1 MNNGH
6 TYHRIGFSHQEDFVF
21 VSPGEIIFIQSIH
34 NNCLVYSTLQKSP
47 FIIFI
52 SLQEVI
58 NRIPE
63 VYFCRVH
70 KSFIVSLEHIKKM
83 NKEKTRL
90 FYQDNKIVPIG
101 RSYLQPFLEK
111 VIMLR

>member
-1 MNNGH
+1 M
-6 TYHRIGFSHQEDFVF
+6 
-21 VSPGEIIFIQSIH
+21 SPAEIIYIQAIH
-34 NNCLVYSTLQKSP
+34 NNCLVYSTIQRSP
-47 FIIFI
+47 FIICI

-63 VYFCRVH
+63 ACFCRVH

-90 FYQDNKIVPIG
+90 LYQDNKTVPIG
-101 RSYLQPFLEK
+101 RFYLQPFLEK
-111 VIMLR
+111 LVILR